1 MYGYGNFSQW
11 CIPARYPDWQGPAGP
26 QGVPGVPGPT
36 GPVGP
41 RGEKGERGIPGE
53 TGPSGQQGFP
63 GERGPAGPR
72 GEPGPAG
79 PMGAMPTVEIGR
91 VITGETA
98 QVTAC
103 ETETGVALDFVIP
116 AGSQGAAGRTG
127 AKGDT
132 GERGPQGEKGE
143 PGPTGPQG
151 IQGEVGLQGEMGPT
165 GPRGEKGEPG
175 VQGLQGEVGPTGP
188 QGIQGE
194 VGLQGEMGPAGPRG
208 EKGEP
213 GAQGLQGEIGPTGP
227 QGIQGEVGLQGEM
240 GPTGPRGEKGEPGP
254 TGPQGT
260 QGQAGPVG
268 AQGETGPQ
276 GLAGETPKIAVE
288 EDTPVSYK
296 VSFKTSEQS
305 FISPNLKSNIKYYN
319 LDLSKA
325 GSMVNIPIENLVLT
339 YQNVSTS
346 ALRIGIQALSTSVP
360 VLADIRRASIYNS
373 GAVEA
378 QSNNNATIT
387 TRLVLDDIV
396 YSNSEETHWMRIR
409 QRDPDSQL
417 WSMCEVRT
425 FASQG
430 GARTSICVE
439 WLYMQASFVA
449 PS

>member
-36 GPVGP
+36 GPLGP

-103 ETETGVALDFVIP
+103 ETETGVALDFIIP

-143 PGPTGPQG
+143 PGA
-151 IQGEVGLQGEMGPT
+151 
-165 GPRGEKGEPG
+165 
-175 VQGLQGEVGPTGP
+175 QGLQGEPGPTGP

-194 VGLQGEMGPAGPRG
+194 AG
-208 EKGEP
+208 
-213 GAQGLQGEIGPTGP
+213 A
-227 QGIQGEVGLQGEM
+227 QGEM

>member
-103 ETETGVALDFVIP
+103 ETETGVALDFIIP

-151 IQGEVGLQGEMGPT
+151 IQGEAGAQGEMGPT

-175 VQGLQGEVGPTGP
+175 AQGLQGEVGPTGP

-194 VGLQGEMGPAGPRG
+194 A
-208 EKGEP
+208 
-213 GAQGLQGEIGPTGP
+213 
-227 QGIQGEVGLQGEM
+227 GLQGEM

-378 QSNNNATIT
+378 PSNNNATIT

>member
-1 MYGYGNFSQW
+1 MIVALGKGVFWMYGYGNFSQW

-143 PGPTGPQG
+143 PG
-151 IQGEVGLQGEMGPT
+151 
-165 GPRGEKGEPG
+165 
-175 VQGLQGEVGPTGP
+175 VQGLQGEV
-188 QGIQGE
+188 
-194 VGLQGEMGPAGPRG
+194 
-208 EKGEP
+208 
-213 GAQGLQGEIGPTGP
+213 GPTGP

>member
-103 ETETGVALDFVIP
+103 ETETGVALDFIIP

-151 IQGEVGLQGEMGPT
+151 IQGEAGAQGEMGPT

-175 VQGLQGEVGPTGP
+175 AQGLQGEVGPTGP

-194 VGLQGEMGPAGPRG
+194 A
-208 EKGEP
+208 
-213 GAQGLQGEIGPTGP
+213 
-227 QGIQGEVGLQGEM
+227 GLQGEM

-288 EDTPVSYK
+288 EDPPVSYK

>member
-103 ETETGVALDFVIP
+103 ETETGVALDFIIP

-143 PGPTGPQG
+143 PGA
-151 IQGEVGLQGEMGPT
+151 
-165 GPRGEKGEPG
+165 
-175 VQGLQGEVGPTGP
+175 QGLQGEPGPTGP

-194 VGLQGEMGPAGPRG
+194 AG
-208 EKGEP
+208 
-213 GAQGLQGEIGPTGP
+213 A
-227 QGIQGEVGLQGEM
+227 QGEM

-288 EDTPVSYK
+288 EDTPVSSK

>member
-143 PGPTGPQG
+143 PG
-151 IQGEVGLQGEMGPT
+151 
-165 GPRGEKGEPG
+165 
-175 VQGLQGEVGPTGP
+175 VQGLQGEV
-188 QGIQGE
+188 
-194 VGLQGEMGPAGPRG
+194 
-208 EKGEP
+208 
-213 GAQGLQGEIGPTGP
+213 GPTGP

>member
-91 VITGETA
+91 VITGEPS
-98 QVTAC
+98 QLTAC

-151 IQGEVGLQGEMGPT
+151 IQGEAGAQGEMGPT

-175 VQGLQGEVGPTGP
+175 VQGLQGEPGPTGP

-194 VGLQGEMGPAGPRG
+194 A
-208 EKGEP
+208 
-213 GAQGLQGEIGPTGP
+213 
-227 QGIQGEVGLQGEM
+227 GLQGEM

>member
-165 GPRGEKGEPG
+165 
-175 VQGLQGEVGPTGP
+175 
-188 QGIQGE
+188 
-194 VGLQGEMGPAGPRG
+194 GPRG

>member
-103 ETETGVALDFVIP
+103 ETETGVALDFIIP

-151 IQGEVGLQGEMGPT
+151 IQGEAGAQGEMGPT

-194 VGLQGEMGPAGPRG
+194 A
-208 EKGEP
+208 
-213 GAQGLQGEIGPTGP
+213 
-227 QGIQGEVGLQGEM
+227 GLQGEM

-396 YSNSEETHWMRIR
+396 YSNSEETHWTVSYTHLTL
-409 QRDPDSQL
+409 P
-417 WSMCEVRT
+417 T
-425 FASQG
+425 
-430 GARTSICVE
+430 T
-439 WLYMQASFVA
+439 
-449 PS
+449 

>member
-1 MYGYGNFSQW
+1 MDRCQRRYRRAGAPGGKGRAW
-11 CIPARYPDWQGPAGP
+11 C
-26 QGVPGVPGPT
+26 T
-36 GPVGP
+36 GAP
-41 RGEKGERGIPGE
+41 
-53 TGPSGQQGFP
+53 
-63 GERGPAGPR
+63 
-72 GEPGPAG
+72 
-79 PMGAMPTVEIGR
+79 
-91 VITGETA
+91 
-98 QVTAC
+98 
-103 ETETGVALDFVIP
+103 
-116 AGSQGAAGRTG
+116 GRT
-127 AKGDT
+127 
-132 GERGPQGEKGE
+132 RPYGP
-143 PGPTGPQG
+143 
-151 IQGEVGLQGEMGPT
+151 
-165 GPRGEKGEPG
+165 PRN
-175 VQGLQGEVGPTGP
+175 
-188 QGIQGE
+188 
-194 VGLQGEMGPAGPRG
+194 
-208 EKGEP
+208 P
-213 GAQGLQGEIGPTGP
+213 GAD
-227 QGIQGEVGLQGEM
+227 
-240 GPTGPRGEKGEPGP
+240 R
-254 TGPQGT
+254 
-260 QGQAGPVG
+260 PVG

-319 LDLSKA
+319 LDLSKT

-346 ALRIGIQALSTSVP
+346 ALRISIQALSTSVP

-409 QRDPDSQL
+409 QRDPSSQL

-449 PS
+449 PFFSTSAAGNFLL

>member
-132 GERGPQGEKGE
+132 GERGPQGEKGDR
-143 PGPTGPQG
+143 GPTGPHG
-151 IQGEVGLQGEMGPT
+151 IQGEGGLQGERGPT

-175 VQGLQGEVGPTGP
+175 VQGLQGEPGPTGP

-194 VGLQGEMGPAGPRG
+194 A
-208 EKGEP
+208 
-213 GAQGLQGEIGPTGP
+213 
-227 QGIQGEVGLQGEM
+227 GLQGEM

>member
-1 MYGYGNFSQW
+1 MIVALGKGVFWMYGYGNFSQW

-143 PGPTGPQG
+143 P
-151 IQGEVGLQGEMGPT
+151 
-165 GPRGEKGEPG
+165 
-175 VQGLQGEVGPTGP
+175 
-188 QGIQGE
+188 
-194 VGLQGEMGPAGPRG
+194 
-208 EKGEP
+208 
-213 GAQGLQGEIGPTGP
+213 GPTGP

>member
-1 MYGYGNFSQW
+1 
-11 CIPARYPDWQGPAGP
+11 
-26 QGVPGVPGPT
+26 
-36 GPVGP
+36 
-41 RGEKGERGIPGE
+41 
-53 TGPSGQQGFP
+53 
-63 GERGPAGPR
+63 
-72 GEPGPAG
+72 
-79 PMGAMPTVEIGR
+79 
-91 VITGETA
+91 
-98 QVTAC
+98 
-103 ETETGVALDFVIP
+103 
-116 AGSQGAAGRTG
+116 
-127 AKGDT
+127 
-132 GERGPQGEKGE
+132 
-143 PGPTGPQG
+143 
-151 IQGEVGLQGEMGPT
+151 
-165 GPRGEKGEPG
+165 
-175 VQGLQGEVGPTGP
+175 
-188 QGIQGE
+188 
-194 VGLQGEMGPAGPRG
+194 
-208 EKGEP
+208 
-213 GAQGLQGEIGPTGP
+213 
-227 QGIQGEVGLQGEM
+227 
-240 GPTGPRGEKGEPGP
+240 
-254 TGPQGT
+254 
-260 QGQAGPVG
+260 VG

>member
-103 ETETGVALDFVIP
+103 ETETGVALDFIIP

-143 PGPTGPQG
+143 PG
-151 IQGEVGLQGEMGPT
+151 
-165 GPRGEKGEPG
+165 
-175 VQGLQGEVGPTGP
+175 VQGLQGEPGPTGP

-194 VGLQGEMGPAGPRG
+194 A
-208 EKGEP
+208 
-213 GAQGLQGEIGPTGP
+213 
-227 QGIQGEVGLQGEM
+227 GLQGEM

>member
-1 MYGYGNFSQW
+1 
-11 CIPARYPDWQGPAGP
+11 
-26 QGVPGVPGPT
+26 
-36 GPVGP
+36 
-41 RGEKGERGIPGE
+41 
-53 TGPSGQQGFP
+53 
-63 GERGPAGPR
+63 
-72 GEPGPAG
+72 
-79 PMGAMPTVEIGR
+79 MPTVEIGR

-103 ETETGVALDFVIP
+103 ETETGVALDFIIP

-151 IQGEVGLQGEMGPT
+151 IQGEAGAQGEMGPT

-175 VQGLQGEVGPTGP
+175 AQGLQGEV
-188 QGIQGE
+188 
-194 VGLQGEMGPAGPRG
+194 
-208 EKGEP
+208 
-213 GAQGLQGEIGPTGP
+213 GPTGP

>member
-132 GERGPQGEKGE
+132 GERGPQ
-143 PGPTGPQG
+143 
-151 IQGEVGLQGEMGPT
+151 
-165 GPRGEKGEPG
+165 
-175 VQGLQGEVGPTGP
+175 
-188 QGIQGE
+188 
-194 VGLQGEMGPAGPRG
+194 G

>member
-103 ETETGVALDFVIP
+103 ETETGVALDFIIP

-151 IQGEVGLQGEMGPT
+151 IQGEAGAQGEMGPT

-175 VQGLQGEVGPTGP
+175 AHGLQGEVGPTGP

-194 VGLQGEMGPAGPRG
+194 A
-208 EKGEP
+208 
-213 GAQGLQGEIGPTGP
+213 
-227 QGIQGEVGLQGEM
+227 GLQGEM

>member
-1 MYGYGNFSQW
+1 MCRGFREKLVPRVRKASKER
-11 CIPARYPDWQGPAGP
+11 PAYKGRWARPAL
-26 QGVPGVPGPT
+26 
-36 GPVGP
+36 
-41 RGEKGERGIPGE
+41 GEKRENLVCRGFRENPVPRVRKVSKGRPAYKGRWVRPAPGE
-53 TGPSGQQGFP
+53 KRESLVCKGFRENPVPRVRKVSKGRPAYKGRWVRPAP
-63 GERGPAGPR
+63 GEKRESLVCKGFRENPVPRVRKVSKGRPAYKGR
-72 GEPGPAG
+72 WVRPA
-79 PMGAMPTVEIGR
+79 
-91 VITGETA
+91 
-98 QVTAC
+98 
-103 ETETGVALDFVIP
+103 L
-116 AGSQGAAGRTG
+116 
-127 AKGDT
+127 
-132 GERGPQGEKGE
+132 GEKRESLVHRGSRE
-143 PGPTGPQG
+143 KLVPRVRKASRGGRL
-151 IQGEVGLQGEMGPT
+151 IKGEMGPT
-165 GPRGEKGEPG
+165 GPRGEKGEPFS
-175 VQGLQGEVGPTGP
+175 
-188 QGIQGE
+188 
-194 VGLQGEMGPAGPRG
+194 
-208 EKGEP
+208 
-213 GAQGLQGEIGPTGP
+213 
-227 QGIQGEVGLQGEM
+227 
-240 GPTGPRGEKGEPGP
+240 

-268 AQGETGPQ
+268 AQGGDRTAG
-276 GLAGETPKIAVE
+276 ACGETPKIAVE

>member
-143 PGPTGPQG
+143 P
-151 IQGEVGLQGEMGPT
+151 
-165 GPRGEKGEPG
+165 
-175 VQGLQGEVGPTGP
+175 
-188 QGIQGE
+188 
-194 VGLQGEMGPAGPRG
+194 
-208 EKGEP
+208 
-213 GAQGLQGEIGPTGP
+213 GPTGP

-430 GARTSICVE
+430 GARTAICVE

>member
-143 PGPTGPQG
+143 PG
-151 IQGEVGLQGEMGPT
+151 
-165 GPRGEKGEPG
+165 

-194 VGLQGEMGPAGPRG
+194 A
-208 EKGEP
+208 
-213 GAQGLQGEIGPTGP
+213 
-227 QGIQGEVGLQGEM
+227 GLQGEM

>member
-103 ETETGVALDFVIP
+103 ETETGVALDFIIP

-151 IQGEVGLQGEMGPT
+151 IQGEAGAQGEMGPT

-175 VQGLQGEVGPTGP
+175 AQGLQGEVGPTGP

-194 VGLQGEMGPAGPRG
+194 AGLQA
-208 EKGEP
+208 
-213 GAQGLQGEIGPTGP
+213 
-227 QGIQGEVGLQGEM
+227 EM

>member
-103 ETETGVALDFVIP
+103 ETETGVALDFIIP

-143 PGPTGPQG
+143 PGA
-151 IQGEVGLQGEMGPT
+151 
-165 GPRGEKGEPG
+165 
-175 VQGLQGEVGPTGP
+175 QGLQGEVGPTGP

-194 VGLQGEMGPAGPRG
+194 A
-208 EKGEP
+208 
-213 GAQGLQGEIGPTGP
+213 
-227 QGIQGEVGLQGEM
+227 GLQGEM

>member
-103 ETETGVALDFVIP
+103 ETETGVALDFIIP

-194 VGLQGEMGPAGPRG
+194 A
-208 EKGEP
+208 
-213 GAQGLQGEIGPTGP
+213 
-227 QGIQGEVGLQGEM
+227 GLQGEM

>member
-103 ETETGVALDFVIP
+103 ETETGVALDFIIP

-151 IQGEVGLQGEMGPT
+151 IQGEAGAQGEMGPT

-194 VGLQGEMGPAGPRG
+194 A
-208 EKGEP
+208 
-213 GAQGLQGEIGPTGP
+213 
-227 QGIQGEVGLQGEM
+227 GLQGEM

-449 PS
+449 SS

>member
-1 MYGYGNFSQW
+1 MIVALGKGVFWMYGYGNFSQW
-11 CIPARYPDWQGPAGP
+11 CIPARSPDWQGPAGP

-103 ETETGVALDFVIP
+103 ETETGVALDFIIP

-151 IQGEVGLQGEMGPT
+151 IQGE
-165 GPRGEKGEPG
+165 
-175 VQGLQGEVGPTGP
+175 
-188 QGIQGE
+188 
-194 VGLQGEMGPAGPRG
+194 AG
-208 EKGEP
+208 
-213 GAQGLQGEIGPTGP
+213 A
-227 QGIQGEVGLQGEM
+227 QGEM